1 MNEPNAASVALMRD
15 GEVLLI
21 KRAFEPFKG
30 MWTLPGGRHEAGE
43 SIEETAAREI
53 LEELGLAVTNLR
65 PVLAMRIGQGFQ
77 LQVFASDRFSGE
89 IVASTEIAGWQWL
102 RPDAIGSLQTTPELN
117 HVLDKAMALFSDR
130 NTISESS

>member
-1 MNEPNAASVALMRD
+1 MSAPNAASVALIRS

-21 KRAFEPFKG
+21 QRAFEPFKG

-65 PVLAMRIGQGFQ
+65 PVLEMGIGRGFR

-102 RPDAIGSLQTTPELN
+102 RPDAIGSLPTTPELN
-117 HVLDKAMALFSDR
+117 RVLKQAMALLDDR
-130 NTISESS
+130 NAISESS